1 MIKIDDE
8 SNLRRKRKEMGEY
21 SMSESVTVYHCIN
34 GHTSSDK
41 IFSVENQDGR

>member
-21 SMSESVTVYHCIN
+21 SVSESVTVVRLAY
-34 GHTSSDK
+34 SDTWSY
-41 IFSVENQDGR
+41 IFRY